1 MVQNHSLG
9 SREIWCQMQLWL
21 PSASAPPWASVCSS
35 AEWGFYRGSVKMRG
49 VRALGVELAWREH
62 PATSLLLFSRS
73 VVSDS
78 LRLHGLQYSRLT
90 CPSLSSGACSNSRP
104 LSQQCRPTISSSVIP
119 FSSCLLKKITPGDSK
134 EGRLPLCRV
143 NSSLASR
150 CPVTQAMIRP

>member
-119 FSSCLLKKITPGDSK
+119 FSSCPQSFPASGSFPMSQLFASGDQST
-134 EGRLPLCRV
+134 EASASASVLPM
-143 NSSLASR
+143 
-150 CPVTQAMIRP
+150 TI